1 MIWYKYFKL
10 LLKDSHYC
18 SIQKENE
25 ISSWFGFA
33 IILKGKLVNKRD
45 NLIDLLN
52 KKNIETRPIVAGN
65 FLKNPVVKYMKHRKS
80 GNMKNANY
88 IDKNGFFVGND
99 HRNLTKELNYL
110 KFIINDYAKDE

>member
-1 MIWYKYFKL
+1 
-10 LLKDSHYC
+10 
-18 SIQKENE
+18 
-25 ISSWFGFA
+25 
-33 IILKGKLVNKRD
+33 
-45 NLIDLLN
+45 
-52 KKNIETRPIVAGN
+52 
-65 FLKNPVVKYMKHRKS
+65 MKHRKS